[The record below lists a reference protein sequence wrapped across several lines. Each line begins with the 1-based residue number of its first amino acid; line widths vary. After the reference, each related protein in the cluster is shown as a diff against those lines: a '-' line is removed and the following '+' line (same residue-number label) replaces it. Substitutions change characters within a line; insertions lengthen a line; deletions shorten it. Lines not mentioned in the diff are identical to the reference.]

1 MTVLF
6 DADVPVHYGFMF
18 LTGSDEHPDLGDT
31 WAGQQ
36 NGLAGAAIPG
46 VLSMI
51 TGLHTGRVPLRIEW
65 HATAPEPGVGWEEIV
80 DVPFTPPS
88 VDMCVRSFQD
98 SFDVRL
104 PGTGPL
110 RARYCAA
117 GMDAAR
123 DVDTVMSGEPTV
135 DRYLLQ
141 LWPDEEA
148 AETIV
153 RQTSAIAAY
162 WHGVAREAPSAA
174 EDTGDDAGENGDDG
188 GQDGWGEG
196 DQEDRYEAW
205 AWSDRPPS
213 DRLRQLRGNVLPV
226 AQHHRDLLD
235 VFDGWDPAVQ
245 RAAARWLARRAFEVA
260 GMDEIGWVRP
270 ALTAMDRGEPLPEPF
285 TSLEA
290 VFPLLW
296 TGFNGSGPVPF
307 EASQG
312 ARHRPS
318 FAVPALFAAVNDDPL
333 EAVVDAFSHAEAT
346 CDGQAHD
353 LLTDLRSRFPFRTD
367 RRPLSA
373 RGTPLCHP

>member
-1 MTVLF
+1 MIVLF

-18 LTGSDEHPDLGDT
+18 LTGGDEYPDLGDT

-36 NGLAGAAIPG
+36 NGLAGAATPG

-65 HATAPEPGVGWEEIV
+65 HATAPEPGADWEEIV
-80 DVPFTPPS
+80 DVPFAPPS
-88 VDMCVRSFQD
+88 VDMCVQSFQD
-98 SFDVRL
+98 SFEIRL
-104 PGTGPL
+104 PDTGLL

-123 DVDTVMSGEPTV
+123 DADTVMSEEPTV

-162 WHGVAREAPSAA
+162 WHGVARETPPAA
-174 EDTGDDAGENGDDG
+174 EHTGDDRGHATGENGDDG
-188 GQDGWGEG
+188 QDGWDEG
-196 DQEDRYEAW
+196 GPEDWYDAW
-205 AWSDRPPS
+205 AWGDRPPS
-213 DRLRQLRGNVLPV
+213 DRLRQLRGNVLGV

-235 VFDGWDPAVQ
+235 VFGGWDPEVQ

-285 TSLEA
+285 TSPEA

-296 TGFNGSGPVPF
+296 TGFNGSGAVPF
-307 EASQG
+307 DASQG
-312 ARHRPS
+312 VRHRPS

-346 CDGQAHD
+346 CDDQTHD
-353 LLTDLRSRFPFRTD
+353 LLTGLRSRFPFPD
-367 RRPLSA
+367 
-373 RGTPLCHP
+373 